1 MIPTVGNVLVLN
13 FGEVIQLTEDYYA
26 PGALGSFSLQVS
38 VKVSSSQISPWETF
52 RLITLENGKFALKAP
67 LEEVYLSIHPDGNFT
82 WVDDIQEWEMLELIE
97 LGDNKVAFKG
107 CHGKYISIQ
116 QGGGGIIL
124 ANGLGI
130 NEWEI
135 LELIDVES
143 GKSKQK
149 DKKDKKD
156 KKGKEIKSQKGKRKR
171 KRANTIILEFGRQKK
186 DDIRDFTQGRGRLF
200 RKVAQTI
207 SALKDV
213 GEIDSYVQP
222 LIVIISPKK
231 SRKRRLFD

>member
-1 MIPTVGNVLVLN
+1 M
-13 FGEVIQLTEDYYA
+13 
-26 PGALGSFSLQVS
+26 
-38 VKVSSSQISPWETF
+38 
-52 RLITLENGKFALKAP
+52 ITLENGKFALKAP